1 MIEVMR
7 LMTGRLLISVG
18 LHCVESAPDDASVDA
33 AVKELSER
41 SGTDRARIAMFVARA
56 TLGAEA

>member
-1 MIEVMR
+1 MIEVLR
-7 LMTGRLLISVG
+7 LATGRLLISVG
-18 LHCVESAPDDASVDA
+18 LHCVETAPDDAALDA
-33 AVKELSER
+33 AVKELARR